1 MRICTKFPSILIA
14 FGMAAFAVSS
24 TSRAGDVERWMNLA
38 NTVFKCLGQ
47 DNELP
52 TGTNAIAEDGTGFL
66 WVGTQSGLARWDGYQ
81 FRTFSPNPNIPGS
94 LPDGFI
100 TALHTDDLGRLWIG
114 TNSTGLALYDRD
126 NDRFITYPA
135 GAKGLSHVSVTAIV
149 DGDAHTLWIATLGGL
164 DHLDPRTGAIRH
176 VPLNTSASGG
186 PLDHNVLALL
196 RDHNGEIWIGTAAG
210 LVRFDVGT
218 NHFLEV
224 PFPTQGPTSVGALLE
239 DRRGRIWVGT
249 HGQGVYVIEG
259 ANAPRIIEENDR
271 TGKHA
276 LRSEIVRTL
285 AEVSPDRIW
294 IGTGTLGIVEVDT
307 LTWHTKRIEHDPTL
321 PRSLGEG
328 AVYAL
333 YRDRAGLVWAG
344 TDRSLCRHDATQSA
358 VSTLFGSMHRQDGVS
373 ATDVASVLETA
384 DGHIWLGL
392 GNNGVDVL
400 DPTGGLVASLR
411 PQADQPDR
419 ALPATFI
426 TALARSANQSVY
438 IGTRQGLYRT
448 NQTAQGVTRVSIP
461 QSPKNG
467 DVSTLLIDDNVLWV
481 GGDGGLRGLEL
492 DDTAGSRASFGNS
505 AQLTDQRVSALS
517 RVRSGPLWVGTQ
529 NGLNRL
535 DFSAT
540 VVDRILPDPTDPA
553 ALSAGFISSL
563 LTDDQG
569 RLWVGTLGGGV
580 NVLQSRDAQGR
591 PRFYRI
597 GLSQGLPNSNVN
609 LLLQD
614 SEGTIWASTD
624 NGIAAIDP
632 RSFAVRTLAEPE
644 GVAIS
649 TYWLS
654 SGARTAAGELLFGGA
669 GGLTVIRPRA
679 LVPWTYRPPLV
690 ITSVRLGGRLV
701 PVGRLNEAGSAVPLT
716 IVPEGNSLSVEF
728 AALDLSAPEQN
739 QYAYRL
745 DGFDR
750 GWVGADRH
758 QRLAV
763 YTNLPP
769 GDYALRLR
777 GSNRNGVWGYTR
789 VIPVRVLAA
798 WYQTSA
804 IELLGVVGAIALMF
818 GLIHIRT
825 TVLRRRQRELQLLI
839 DERTASLTQRTHE
852 LQQSELQLERIA
864 YFDELT
870 QLPNRREFKVR
881 LDQLLASG
889 PSRSNSFAVLL
900 IDLDRFKQ
908 VNDTLGHEAGDQLLR
923 EVADRLRQSVPEQ
936 GTVARLGGDEFVV
949 LVPGLSEKH
958 DAATAAR
965 RLLAAMS
972 KPFTLMGHEFRV
984 TTSIGISTYPQDAL
998 DAQTL
1003 TKYADM
1009 AMYHAKE
1016 EGRNNFQ
1023 FFSERLNANTLER
1036 LNLES
1041 CLRHA
1046 LERDEFRLYYQT
1058 KRDIRTGKITGMEAL
1073 LRWQHPDLGTIA
1085 PLKFLPIAEETGL
1098 TVPIGRWVLTTACLQ
1113 NMAWQKQGLPQL
1125 SIAVNLTERQ
1135 FLDEHLV
1142 QDVASIL
1149 QATGMPAQLL
1159 ELEIT
1164 ESLLIRDAAKTLAV
1178 LTPLKALGVR
1188 IAADDFGTGYSSLA
1202 TLQQFPLDT
1211 IKIDRSFVRDVTGTP
1226 ENTILADAV
1235 VALGKSLSLTVVAQG
1250 VETREQADFLRK
1262 HACDELQGFY
1272 FNRPLPAQ
1280 QFAEL
1285 LRAQASE
1292 VTYVGT
1298 RQGLTQPKLNDT
1310 GGGD

>member
-1 MRICTKFPSILIA
+1 MRICTKFRPVLIA
-14 FGMAAFAVSS
+14 IGMAALAVSS
-24 TSRAGDVERWMNLA
+24 TSRAADVERWKNLA
-38 NTVFKCLGQ
+38 NTVFKCVGQ
-47 DNELP
+47 DNELL
-52 TGTNAIAEDGTGFL
+52 TGATAMAEDGAGFL

-81 FRTFSPNPNIPGS
+81 LRTFSPNPNIPGS
-94 LPDGFI
+94 LPDGYV
-100 TALHTDDLGRLWIG
+100 TALHTDDQGRLWIG
-114 TNSTGLALYDRD
+114 TNSTGLALHDRD
-126 NDRFITYPA
+126 SDRFIAYPA

-149 DGDAHTLWIATLGGL
+149 DGDAHTLWVATLGGL
-164 DHLDPRTGAIRH
+164 DHLDPRTGVIRH
-176 VPLNTSASGG
+176 VPLDAAFGG
-186 PLDHNVLALL
+186 PLNHNVLAVL
-196 RDHNGEIWIGTAAG
+196 RDRNGGIWIGTAAG
-210 LVRFDVGT
+210 LARFDVGT
-218 NHFLEV
+218 NHFVEV
-224 PFPTQGPTSVGALLE
+224 PFPTEGPTPVGALLE

-249 HGQGVYVIEG
+249 RGQGVYVIEG
-259 ANAPRIIEENDR
+259 ANAPRIIEAKLIEERDR
-271 TGKHA
+271 TGNHS
-276 LRSEIVRTL
+276 LHGEIVRTI
-285 AEVSPDRIW
+285 AEVRPDRIW

-307 LTWHTKRIEHDPTL
+307 LTWHTKRIAHDPTL

-328 AVYAL
+328 AVFAL

-358 VSTLFGSMHRQDGVS
+358 VFTLFGSMHRRDGVS

-384 DGHIWLGL
+384 DHHIWIGL

-400 DPTGGLVASLR
+400 DPTAGLVASLR
-411 PQADQPDR
+411 PQTDQPDR
-419 ALPATFI
+419 ALPATYI
-426 TALARSANQSVY
+426 TALATSANQSVY

-448 NQTAQGVTRVSIP
+448 DRTARGVTRVPVP
-461 QSPKNG
+461 QSPKNA
-467 DVSTLLIDDNVLWV
+467 DVSTLLTDDNVLWV

-492 DDTAGSRASFGNS
+492 DDTAGSRARFGNS
-505 AQLTDQRVSALS
+505 AQLTDQRVSTLS
-517 RVRSGPLWVGTQ
+517 RVRGGPLWVGTQ

-535 DFSAT
+535 DFAANA
-540 VVDRILPDPTDPA
+540 VDRILPDPTDPA
-553 ALSAGFISSL
+553 ALSSGFISSL
-563 LTDDQG
+563 LTDRQG

-580 NVLQSRDAQGR
+580 NVLQSRDAHGR

-597 GLSQGLPNSNVN
+597 GLSQGLPNTTVN

-624 NGIAAIDP
+624 NGIVSIDP
-632 RSFAVRTLAEPE
+632 RSFAVRTLGEPE

-649 TYWLS
+649 TYWLA
-654 SGARTAAGELLFGGA
+654 SGARTTAGELLFGGA

-679 LVPWTYRPPLV
+679 LVRWTYRPPLV
-690 ITSVRLGGRLV
+690 ITSVRLGGRPV
-701 PVGRLNEAGSAVPLT
+701 PAGPLEETGSAPPLT
-716 IVPEGNSLSVEF
+716 IAPEGNSLSVEF
-728 AALDLSAPEQN
+728 AALDFSAPEQN

-750 GWVGADRH
+750 DWVGSDPH

-763 YTNLPP
+763 YTNLAP
-769 GDYALRLR
+769 GDYALYLR
-777 GSNRNGVWGYTR
+777 GSNRVGVWGNTK
-789 VIPVRVLAA
+789 VIPVRVLPA
-798 WYQTSA
+798 WYQRSA
-804 IELLGVVGAIALMF
+804 IKLLVVFGAIALMF
-818 GLIHIRT
+818 GLIHVRT

-839 DERTASLTQRTHE
+839 DERTASLTQLTHE

-870 QLPNRREFKVR
+870 QLPNRRVFKGR
-881 LDQLLASG
+881 LAELLAAG
-889 PSRSNSFAVLL
+889 ASRSTSFAVLL

-908 VNDTLGHEAGDQLLR
+908 INDTLGHEAGDQLLR
-923 EVADRLRQSVPEQ
+923 EVADRLRQSVLEQ
-936 GTVARLGGDEFVV
+936 DTVARLGGDEFVV
-949 LVPGLSEKH
+949 LVPGLNEKH
-958 DAATAAR
+958 DAATAAQ

-972 KPFTLMGHEFRV
+972 EPFILMGHEFRV

-1003 TKYADM
+1003 TKYADI

-1036 LNLES
+1036 LTLES

-1058 KRDIRTGKITGMEAL
+1058 KRDIRSGRITGMEAL

-1085 PLKFLPIAEETGL
+1085 PLKFLPIAEDMGL

-1113 NMAWQKQGLPQL
+1113 NMAWQKQGLPHL
-1125 SIAVNLTERQ
+1125 SMAVNLTERQ
-1135 FLDEHLV
+1135 FLDEHLL

-1149 QATGMPAQLL
+1149 QAAGMPAQLL

-1164 ESLLIRDAAKTLAV
+1164 ESLLIRDAAQTLAV

-1211 IKIDRSFVRDVTGTP
+1211 IKIDRSFVRDVTGNP
-1226 ENTILADAV
+1226 QNTILADAV

-1272 FNRPLPAQ
+1272 FNRPLPAP

-1292 VTYVGT
+1292 ITYIGT
-1298 RQGLTQPKLNDT
+1298 RLGLRSNPS
-1310 GGGD
+1310 